1 MIFCDSIGGLSSE
14 IRARKTIKLVEIIMP
29 KGKYLCV
36 YCGASEKVDKA
47 YLDYAEDLGKLIAI
61 NDFNL
66 VYGGGRNGLMGRV
79 ANSVLLNGGIVVG
92 VTTSQLDDSEGKPS
106 GLQELHVV
114 DTMHDRKMRMFLKAD
129 AFIIMPGGY
138 GTLDEFFEVLTW
150 KKLGIHNKPIIVA
163 NLNNYWDPL
172 LGLLNHIMDT
182 DFSAKQYF
190 KLVQVA
196 TSLEEVINLAKGK

>member
-1 MIFCDSIGGLSSE
+1 
-14 IRARKTIKLVEIIMP
+14 MP

-36 YCGASEKVDKA
+36 YCGASEKVDKT

-79 ANSVLLNGGIVVG
+79 AHSVLLNGGIVVG
-92 VTTSQLDDSEGKPS
+92 VTTSQLDESEGKPS
-106 GLQELHVV
+106 GLQEFHVV
-114 DTMHDRKMRMFLKAD
+114 DTMHDRKMQMFLKAD

-150 KKLGIHNKPIIVA
+150 KKLGIHNRPIIIA
-163 NLNNYWDPL
+163 NLNNFWDPL
-172 LGLLNHIMDT
+172 ISLLDHIIAT
-182 DFSAKQYF
+182 EFSAKQF
-190 KLVQVA
+190 AKLIQVA
-196 TSLEEVINLAKGK
+196 TSLEEVINMAKTK